1 MENSTIKNF
10 AEKYKNGTQHFLVLA
25 NSLTSEQLSLV
36 DANGWTPRHVIHHM
50 ADSEAQSYA
59 RIRRLLAEPGSLI
72 QGYDESLWAEN
83 QKLGYATRE
92 VAPSL
97 LVIQAVRS
105 SSYEL
110 ISRFSEGDLLLYGTH
125 SESGKYTVLNWLE
138 NYSAHPFDHA
148 KQITKMISSSKK

>member
-1 MENSTIKNF
+1 MENLTIKNF
-10 AEKYKNGTQHFLVLA
+10 AEKYRNGTQHFLVLA
-25 NSLTSEQLSLV
+25 NSLASDQLSLA
-36 DANGWTPRHVIHHM
+36 DTNGWTPRHVIHHM

-92 VAPSL
+92 TAPSL

-110 ISRFSEGDLLLYGTH
+110 ITRLTEDDLTLYGTH

-148 KQITKMISSSKK
+148 EQITKMISSSKK

>member
-1 MENSTIKNF
+1 MSF
-10 AEKYKNGTQHFLVLA
+10 AEDYKAATEQFINLVSTL
-25 NSLTSEQLSLV
+25 SESDLDRS
-36 DANGWTPRHVIHHM
+36 DSEGWTPRQVIHHM

-59 RIRRLLAEPGSLI
+59 RIRRLLAEPESLI

-92 VAPSL
+92 TAPSL

-110 ISRFSEGDLLLYGTH
+110 ITRLTEDDLTLYGTH

-148 KQITKMISSSKK
+148 EQITKMISSSKK

>member
-1 MENSTIKNF
+1 
-10 AEKYKNGTQHFLVLA
+10 
-25 NSLTSEQLSLV
+25 
-36 DANGWTPRHVIHHM
+36 M

-110 ISRFSEGDLLLYGTH
+110 ISRLSEGDLLLYGTH

-148 KQITKMISSSKK
+148 EQITKMISSSKK

>member
-1 MENSTIKNF
+1 MSF
-10 AEKYKNGTQHFLVLA
+10 AEDYKAATEQFINLVSTL
-25 NSLTSEQLSLV
+25 SENDLDRS
-36 DANGWTPRHVIHHM
+36 DSEGWTPRQVIHHM

-59 RIRRLLAEPGSLI
+59 RIRRLLAEPESLI

-92 VAPSL
+92 TAPSL

-110 ISRFSEGDLLLYGTH
+110 ISRLSEGDLLLYGTH

-148 KQITKMISSSKK
+148 EQITKMISSSKK

>member
-1 MENSTIKNF
+1 MSF
-10 AEKYKNGTQHFLVLA
+10 AEDYKAATEQFINLVGTLLETDLDR
-25 NSLTSEQLSLV
+25 SDSE
-36 DANGWTPRHVIHHM
+36 GWTPRQVIHHM

-110 ISRFSEGDLLLYGTH
+110 ISRLSEGDLLLYGTH

-148 KQITKMISSSKK
+148 EQITKMISSSKK